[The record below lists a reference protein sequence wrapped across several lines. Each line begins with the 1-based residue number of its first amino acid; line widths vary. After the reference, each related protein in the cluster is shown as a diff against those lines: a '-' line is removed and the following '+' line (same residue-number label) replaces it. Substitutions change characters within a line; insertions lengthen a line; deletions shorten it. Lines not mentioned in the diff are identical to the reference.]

1 MLVCLIK
8 IQLVVW
14 LQQANPKKERKN
26 NFISENKFSDT
37 NKSDAKSSTLSIWCF
52 VKMDLVRE
60 IPVDLSEFFQEVVY
74 VTEIMK
80 ST

>member
-1 MLVCLIK
+1 MSSDSGKLI
-8 IQLVVW
+8 L
-14 LQQANPKKERKN
+14 KKERKS

-37 NKSDAKSSTLSIWCF
+37 NKSDAKLSTLSSCCF

-60 IPVDLSEFFQEVVY
+60 IPVDLSEFSQEVVY

-80 ST
+80 TT